1 MFPKLQILTI
11 KGLLDGTIRA
21 RYPDLT
27 HGGLTFKKAKKEK
40 TEEQLTLG
48 GDEVAFGLFGSTE
61 TTLIAKGRSDRG
73 NSCRLTLKIGSSN
86 WKRSAFKR
94 RRSL

>member
-1 MFPKLQILTI
+1 LLSGAASDNFAVRLHERLKFEFVWPVP
-11 KGLLDGTIRA
+11 KGLLDRTIRA

-48 GDEVAFGLFGSTE
+48 DDVPFDFL
-61 TTLIAKGRSDRG
+61 
-73 NSCRLTLKIGSSN
+73 
-86 WKRSAFKR
+86 
-94 RRSL
+94 

>member
-40 TEEQLTLG
+40 TEEQLTL
-48 GDEVAFGLFGSTE
+48 
-61 TTLIAKGRSDRG
+61 RSDDEA
-73 NSCRLTLKIGSSN
+73 
-86 WKRSAFKR
+86 AF
-94 RRSL
+94 

>member
-1 MFPKLQILTI
+1 MKSGSAFSFVGVSQILKI

-40 TEEQLTLG
+40 TEKQLTLG
-48 GDEVAFGLFGSTE
+48 DDIAF
-61 TTLIAKGRSDRG
+61 
-73 NSCRLTLKIGSSN
+73 
-86 WKRSAFKR
+86 
-94 RRSL
+94 

>member
-1 MFPKLQILTI
+1 MAENTLYFGDNLKILRDNIRDETADLI
-11 KGLLDGTIRA
+11 YLDPPFNS

-48 GDEVAFGLFGSTE
+48 DDVAF
-61 TTLIAKGRSDRG
+61 
-73 NSCRLTLKIGSSN
+73 
-86 WKRSAFKR
+86 
-94 RRSL
+94 